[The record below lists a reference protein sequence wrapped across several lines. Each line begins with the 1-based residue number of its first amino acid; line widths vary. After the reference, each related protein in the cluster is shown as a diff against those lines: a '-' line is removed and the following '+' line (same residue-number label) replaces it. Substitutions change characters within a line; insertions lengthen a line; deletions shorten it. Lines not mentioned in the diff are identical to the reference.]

1 MQLFF
6 LFVCFNATVKTN
18 VWPIYIDL
26 ENIVNEKK
34 KLRNIVWINVLDV
47 LPTLTHLHPHNY
59 KTETIII
66 TIILMI
72 NIYINIEK
80 RMQK

>member
-1 MQLFF
+1 MDY
-6 LFVCFNATVKTN
+6 ATVKTN

-26 ENIVNEKK
+26 ENILNEKK
-34 KLRNIVWINVLDV
+34 NKLHNIVSQCPNALNV
-47 LPTLTHLHPHNY
+47 LPTLTHLHPYNY

-66 TIILMI
+66 TIVLMI

-80 RMQK
+80 CMQK

>member
-1 MQLFF
+1 MDY
-6 LFVCFNATVKTN
+6 ATVKTN

-26 ENIVNEKK
+26 ENILNEKK
-34 KLRNIVWINVLDV
+34 NKLHNIVWINALNALNV
-47 LPTLTHLHPHNY
+47 LPTLTHLHPYNY

-66 TIILMI
+66 TIVLMI

-80 RMQK
+80 SMQK